1 MTKEYKH
8 KTVFGFF
15 NAHRDRWIKG
25 AYSKGVEING
35 KDVSCF
41 CLAGKLK
48 HIYQAGEDQERAMR
62 NLADAIEELH
72 PKIYKKILDKYHDI
86 LNLKNPIKD
95 LHPTAYKNIIRNNTT
110 SSTVVVDFNDHPSR
124 TIREII
130 EVSQYA
136 AV

>member
-130 EVSQYA
+130 EVAKYA
-136 AV
+136 EV

>member
-48 HIYQAGEDQERAMR
+48 HIYQAEEDQERAMR
-62 NLADAIEELH
+62 KLADAIEELH
-72 PKIYKKILDKYHDI
+72 PKIYKKILDKY
-86 LNLKNPIKD
+86 LKNSIKD
-95 LHPTAYKNIIRNNTT
+95 LHPTSYKHIIRNNTT
-110 SSTVVVDFNDHPSR
+110 SSAVVVNFNDHPSR

-130 EVSQYA
+130 EVAQYA

>member
-48 HIYQAGEDQERAMR
+48 HIYQAEEDQERAMR
-62 NLADAIEELH
+62 KLADAIEELH
-72 PKIYKKILDKYHDI
+72 PKIYKKILDKY
-86 LNLKNPIKD
+86 LKNSIKD
-95 LHPTAYKNIIRNNTT
+95 LHPTAYKHIIRNNTT

-130 EVSQYA
+130 EVAQYA